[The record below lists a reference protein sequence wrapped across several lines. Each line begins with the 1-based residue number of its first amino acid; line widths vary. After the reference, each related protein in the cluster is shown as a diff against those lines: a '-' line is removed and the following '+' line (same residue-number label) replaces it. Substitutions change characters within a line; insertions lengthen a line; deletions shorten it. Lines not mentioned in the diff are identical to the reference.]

1 MSLEVE
7 HRKDAGAWPRRWDD
21 RSLVEVFRSVPVAH
35 AGSRW
40 KKILAFTGPG
50 YLVAVGY
57 MDPGN
62 WATALSSGARFGY
75 ALLAVV
81 LISSLMAIV
90 LQSLCAR
97 LAIATGRDLAQ
108 ACRDSYSPVT
118 AGLLWVTAEIAICA
132 TDLAEVLGT
141 ALALNLLFG
150 LPLEIGVVLT
160 ALDVFVV
167 LWLQHKG
174 FRWIEAFIVTLL
186 GIVAISL
193 GIQILMASPDWGQV
207 LRGFMPRREIV
218 TQPEMLY
225 LAIGIIGATVMP
237 HNLYLHSAIVQTRA
251 FGSDLP
257 ARREALRFA
266 TLDSTLALGFALLV
280 NASLLILAA
289 AAFYG
294 KGDATVI
301 EDLDR
306 AHGMLATLLGSPL
319 APTLFAIALLCCG
332 MNSSVTATMAGQ
344 VVMEGFI
351 RLRLPSWLRRLT
363 TRLVA
368 IVPAVMVILLYGPN
382 ETGKLLVLSQVIL
395 SLQLPFAVIPLVL
408 ISGSRQKMQE
418 MAAPRW
424 LFLLSLALAAII
436 ISLNIL
442 LLLQLMAGAPPT
454 KVLGHP

>member
-1 MSLEVE
+1 MSTEVE
-7 HRKDAGAWPRRWDD
+7 LRKSATVWSRKWDD

-97 LAIATGRDLAQ
+97 LAIASGRDLAQ
-108 ACRDSYSPVT
+108 ACRDSYSPMT
-118 AGLLWVTAEIAICA
+118 ASLLWITAEIAICA

-174 FRWIEAFIVTLL
+174 FRWIEAFIATLL
-186 GIVAISL
+186 GLIAISL
-193 GIQILMASPDWGQV
+193 GIQIWMASPDWGQV
-207 LRGFMPRREIV
+207 LRGFMPTRDIV
-218 TQPEMLY
+218 SQPEMLY

-289 AAFYG
+289 AAFHG
-294 KGDATVI
+294 RSGDTVI
-301 EDLDR
+301 EDLER
-306 AHGMLATLLGSPL
+306 AHGMLAALLNSPT

-363 TRLVA
+363 TRMVA
-368 IVPAVMVILLYGPN
+368 IVPAVIIILLYGPAQ
-382 ETGKLLVLSQVIL
+382 TGKLLVLSQVIL
-395 SLQLPFAVIPLVL
+395 SLQLPFAVIPLIL
-408 ISGSRQKMQE
+408 ISGARHKMQD

-424 LFLLSLALAAII
+424 LTLLSLAMAATII
-436 ISLNIL
+436 GLNVL
-442 LLLQLMAGAPPT
+442 LLVQLLSRPLA
-454 KVLGHP
+454 

>member
-1 MSLEVE
+1 MSTEFQQRNSAAV
-7 HRKDAGAWPRRWDD
+7 WPRKWDD
-21 RSLVEVFRSVPVAH
+21 RSLVEVFRSIPVAH

-40 KKILAFTGPG
+40 RKVLAFTGPG

-75 ALLAVV
+75 TLLAVV

-108 ACRDSYSPVT
+108 ACRDSYSPMT
-118 AGLLWVTAEIAICA
+118 ARLLWITAEIAICA

-150 LPLEIGVVLT
+150 LPLEIGVVIT

-167 LWLQHKG
+167 LWLQHMG

-186 GIVAISL
+186 GVIAISL
-193 GIQILMASPDWGQV
+193 GIQIAMASPDWGQV
-207 LRGFMPRREIV
+207 LGGFVPQREIIS
-218 TQPEMLY
+218 QPEMLY

-266 TLDSTLALGFALLV
+266 TLDSTMALGFALLV

-294 KGDATVI
+294 HGGSTPI
-301 EDLDR
+301 EDLEQ
-306 AHGMLATLLGSPL
+306 AHAMLATLLQSPA
-319 APTLFAIALLCCG
+319 APALFAIALLCCG

-344 VVMEGFI
+344 VVMEGFV

-363 TRLVA
+363 TRSVA
-368 IVPAVMVILLYGPN
+368 IVPAVVIILLYGPN
-382 ETGKLLVLSQVIL
+382 QTGKLLVLSQVIL
-395 SLQLPFAVIPLVL
+395 SLQLPFAVIPLIL
-408 ISGSRQKMQE
+408 ISGSRQKMRE
-418 MAAPRW
+418 MVAPRW
-424 LFLLSLALAAII
+424 LFLLSLAMAATII
-436 ISLNIL
+436 VLNL
-442 LLLQLMAGAPPT
+442 LLLVQLVVRPHA
-454 KVLGHP
+454 

>member
-1 MSLEVE
+1 MSTEVQQ
-7 HRKDAGAWPRRWDD
+7 RKGVAVWPRKWDD

-75 ALLAVV
+75 LLLAVV

-108 ACRDSYSPVT
+108 ACRDSYSPMT
-118 AGLLWVTAEIAICA
+118 ARLLWVTAEIAICA

-150 LPLEIGVVLT
+150 LPLEIGVVIT

-174 FRWIEAFIVTLL
+174 FRWIEAFIATLL
-186 GIVAISL
+186 GVIAISL
-193 GIQILMASPDWGQV
+193 GIQIMMASPDWGQV
-207 LRGFMPRREIV
+207 LRGFVPRREIIS
-218 TQPEMLY
+218 QPEMLY

-294 KGDATVI
+294 QGGDTAI
-301 EDLDR
+301 EDLEQ
-306 AHGMLATLLGSPL
+306 AHSMLAALLHSPA
-319 APTLFAIALLCCG
+319 APGLFAIALLCCG

-368 IVPAVMVILLYGPN
+368 IVPAVMIILLYGPTQ
-382 ETGKLLVLSQVIL
+382 TGKLLVLSQVIL
-395 SLQLPFAVIPLVL
+395 SLQLPFAVIPLIL
-408 ISGSRQKMQE
+408 ISGSRQKMQD

-424 LFLLSLALAAII
+424 LFLLSLAMAATII
-436 ISLNIL
+436 CLNL
-442 LLLQLMAGAPPT
+442 LLLTQLLMRPH
-454 KVLGHP
+454 V

>member
-1 MSLEVE
+1 MSTEAQQ
-7 HRKDAGAWPRRWDD
+7 RNRAAAWPRKWDD

-40 KKILAFTGPG
+40 KKVLAFTGPG

-75 ALLAVV
+75 ILLAVV

-108 ACRDSYSPVT
+108 ACRDSYSPMT

-150 LPLEIGVVLT
+150 LPLEIGVVIT

-167 LWLQHKG
+167 LWLQHIG

-186 GIVAISL
+186 GVVAISL
-193 GIQILMASPDWGQV
+193 GIQIVMVSPDWGQV
-207 LRGFMPRREIV
+207 LRGFVPRHEILS
-218 TQPEMLY
+218 QPEMLY

-251 FGSDLP
+251 FGSELP

-266 TLDSTLALGFALLV
+266 TLDSTMALGFALLV

-294 KGDATVI
+294 QGGSTPI
-301 EDLDR
+301 EDLEQ
-306 AHGMLATLLGSPL
+306 AHGMLATLLRSPA
-319 APTLFAIALLCCG
+319 APALFAIALLCCG

-344 VVMEGFI
+344 VVMEGFV

-363 TRLVA
+363 TRSVA
-368 IVPAVMVILLYGPN
+368 IAPAVMIILLYGPN
-382 ETGKLLVLSQVIL
+382 QTGKLLVLSQVIL
-395 SLQLPFAVIPLVL
+395 SLQLPFAVIPLIL
-408 ISGSRQKMQE
+408 ISGSRQKMRE
-418 MAAPRW
+418 MVAPRW
-424 LFLLSLALAAII
+424 LFLLSLAMAATI
-436 ISLNIL
+436 ISLNL
-442 LLLQLMAGAPPT
+442 LLLAQLAMRPHA
-454 KVLGHP
+454 